1 MSSGGGYAE
10 DQGSEKSSLQDDISP
25 TWKDNLEFILLKRE
39 SGALQEEEIA
49 SSKEEGNGRV
59 V

>member
-1 MSSGGGYAE
+1 M
-10 DQGSEKSSLQDDISP
+10 QRIRGSEKSSLQDDISP
-25 TWKDNLEFILLKRE
+25 TWKENLEFILLKRE

-49 SSKEEGNGRV
+49 SSKEEGNRRV